1 MRKVH
6 ESEKNQKGSR
16 TLKGADSSQIR
27 QKLFLVY
34 SSASALPSLREGG
47 LGSLEAAG

>member
-1 MRKVH
+1 MRLRKKQV
-6 ESEKNQKGSR
+6 SR
-16 TLKGADSSQIR
+16 TVKGADSSQIR

-34 SSASALPSLREGG
+34 SLASALPSPRAGG